1 MGHKGPIYKAWV
13 HQYRTSS
20 NPLQISQSIHTHLEM
35 LGEISLQIANKR
47 NSFMFSVTS
56 VCITA
61 FLTVILHGQVPPAL
75 AGLALAYA
83 AHISGVFHYTVRLM
97 SDTEVRF
104 ISVERMNL
112 YHEVNN
118 TIVSALTDSSVTC
131 AEIAAERLSFSV
143 LVLFCYI
150 KFCIQLCNHQNT
162 SNIGGLEL

>member
-1 MGHKGPIYKAWV
+1 
-13 HQYRTSS
+13 
-20 NPLQISQSIHTHLEM
+20 
-35 LGEISLQIANKR
+35 
-47 NSFMFSVTS
+47 MFSVTS

-61 FLTVILHGQVPPAL
+61 FLTIILHGQVPPAL

-118 TIVSALTDSSVTC
+118 IIVSALTDTSVTSAQIG
-131 AEIAAERLSFSV
+131 AESLSFSV

-150 KFCIQLCNHQNT
+150 KFCIQLCNRQNT
-162 SNIGGLEL
+162 NNISLTAETFSKPQHIFNLRLIL